1 MIDVAMIDVA
11 MIFELVNSDI
21 RGYVWNQPIMVAIW
35 YQSFV
40 SKVIEQVGEG
50 LVEDTGP
57 TKDINICI
65 VNIIMLL

>member
-1 MIDVAMIDVA
+1 M
-11 MIFELVNSDI
+11 
-21 RGYVWNQPIMVAIW
+21 
-35 YQSFV
+35 